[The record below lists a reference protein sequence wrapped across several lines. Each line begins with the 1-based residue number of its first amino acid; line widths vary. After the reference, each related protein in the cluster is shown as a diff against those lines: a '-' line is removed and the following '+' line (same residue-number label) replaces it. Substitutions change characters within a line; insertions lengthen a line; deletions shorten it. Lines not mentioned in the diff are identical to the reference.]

1 MVGSSEYTIGAEVLA
16 GGEHCGQLG
25 RVVVDPLARTLTHL
39 VVVPA
44 QRWQAA
50 RLVPVELVRSTQ
62 PEISLSCSPAAFLEL
77 EEAEETRFLAEPD
90 PQLGYGAG
98 EAYMWPYYGLG
109 LGTGTLGMGHSP
121 GPLPVTYDKVPPDE
135 VEVRRNEHVHAKDG
149 DIGRIKGLAIDPSDH
164 HVTHLLLQEGHL
176 WGKHEVA
183 IPIGAV
189 ESVDAEGV
197 RLSLTKDEVRDLPP
211 VELASG

>member
-1 MVGSSEYTIGAEVLA
+1 MGRSSEYTIGADVFV
-16 GGEHCGQLG
+16 GGESCGRLS

-39 VVVPA
+39 VVAPT
-44 QRWQAA
+44 QRWQTA
-50 RLVPVELVRSTQ
+50 RMVPIELVHSTE

-77 EEAEETRFLAEPD
+77 EDAEETRFLAEPD

-98 EAYMWPYYGLG
+98 EAYTWPYYGLG
-109 LGTGTLGMGHSP
+109 MGTGTLGMGHSP
-121 GPLPVTYDKVPPDE
+121 GPLPVTYDKVPTDE
-135 VEVRRNEHVHAKDG
+135 VEVRRDERVHAKDG
-149 DIGRIKGLAIDPSDH
+149 DIGRIKGLVIDPSDH

-183 IPIGAV
+183 IPIGAI

-197 RLSLTKDEVRDLPP
+197 RLHLTKDEVRDLPP
-211 VELASG
+211 VELSSG